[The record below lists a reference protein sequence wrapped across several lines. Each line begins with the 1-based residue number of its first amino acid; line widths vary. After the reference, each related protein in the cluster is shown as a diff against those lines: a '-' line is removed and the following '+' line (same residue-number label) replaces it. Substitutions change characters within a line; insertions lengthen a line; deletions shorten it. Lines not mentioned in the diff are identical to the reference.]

1 MLTAAHI
8 FSVTAVG
15 GESQH
20 EGARGRGRGRAGAGQ
35 VARMGGGRPLRAWV

>member
-20 EGARGRGRGRAGAGQ
+20 EGGRGRAGAEQ
-35 VARMGGGRPLRAWV
+35 VARMGGRRPLRAWV

>member
-8 FSVTAVG
+8 FSVTVVG
-15 GESQH
+15 GGSRSM
-20 EGARGRGRGRAGAGQ
+20 RGEGAGQ

>member
-20 EGARGRGRGRAGAGQ
+20 EGGRGRGRAGAGQ
-35 VARMGGGRPLRAWV
+35 VARMDGGRPLRAWV